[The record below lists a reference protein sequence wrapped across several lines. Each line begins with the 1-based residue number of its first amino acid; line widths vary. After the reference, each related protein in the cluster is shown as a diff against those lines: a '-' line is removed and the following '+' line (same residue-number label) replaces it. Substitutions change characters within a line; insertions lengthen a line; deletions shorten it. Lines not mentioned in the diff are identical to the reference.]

1 MSDSMGRMTGLATL
15 AVLLLAGAAGTR
27 AQEAK
32 ARIVG
37 TVYDQQGA
45 VIPGA
50 KITAT
55 DTGMGI
61 VHQTTSDKDGYFQV
75 LNLPI
80 GSYTL
85 TAEKDGFQ
93 TQTVREQKLQINQ
106 VLKVDLHLAVSGGS
120 QTVTVEAQVSGVET
134 ANPTIGDSITSRE
147 LVNLPL
153 NGRDTL
159 DLALL
164 QTGVTEDN
172 DDDTSARAG
181 TQGFSIAGG
190 RPDSITF
197 LLDGGLNN
205 NLLDNSSVFD
215 PNPDT
220 VQEFR
225 ILKSDY
231 TAEYGRNAGGI
242 ISVVTKSG
250 TNAFHG
256 SVFDFLRNDA
266 LNANSFFNNEQGLP
280 RDVLKRNQFGGTVGG
295 PILKNRLFFFVGYQ
309 GQRQTAGENLVNA
322 GNTSAQTSVFT
333 PAELQGNFS
342 QAGADGGPD
351 PNVAAF
357 LQANPYFQSDPNL
370 ASKAIIDPTK
380 IDPVA
385 QNYIKAGLIPTSPT
399 GLLTPIES
407 ATDNSDQLTTKIDYL
422 LNEKDRFSLT
432 LGGDHY
438 TLDNPFPFATVPGY
452 GSENKNIDY
461 FANLAYTHTFS
472 PNLLNEFHVIFQRND
487 YKQDIPSEMLPTPA
501 DLGLGVTPDN
511 PVGPT
516 NLLFDTGLATGLSE
530 NGPTRLVSNT
540 FGFTDS
546 VSWVRG
552 RHTWK
557 FGGGISAYQNN
568 SVYDFIVNGEFDFF
582 GDYTGNSYADF
593 LVGLPSSFFQAPAAS
608 SNIRSKNF
616 YTFAQDEWRVRSNL
630 TLSLGL
636 RWEYSSPKYDTEG
649 RSYSI
654 LPGQQSIVFPGAPV
668 GLVFPGDPGAPN
680 GANFPDYHDFAPR
693 IGFAWDPTGKGK
705 TSVRGGFGVFYDVLK
720 GEDNLQF
727 NGQIPFYSSAGLFFS
742 PDSEGLGA
750 QTFYSD
756 PFGNA
761 GVPNPFPSQPVNHN
775 VNFADAGFLPI
786 NSSGVQYWVDPH
798 LKTPYAYQYNL
809 SLQHELF
816 NQTTVELNYVGSSS
830 HGLTTLQDINP
841 IILGT
846 SDRPLNLTPG
856 NSTCTED
863 TGLCS
868 FATAPE
874 FKNLA
879 NANYNSL
886 EASLTKQVSDTKF
899 FGTSYFTL
907 GYTYGHS
914 IDNSSGFRNRNFQV
928 PAYNSGQFRASSDY
942 DIRHRVVF
950 SGGWDLPFDRHWVS
964 GPKRLTKGWSVYPI
978 VSWRTGFPF
987 DVPARLAYQFD
998 YTQPGPSA
1006 AGDPYLLNALLVGGS
1021 LTTYNPKTN
1030 QTINGLPGNYFFSPN
1045 NWTNAENPE
1054 PDPSST
1060 NPCAGADPT
1069 IFPSQACAVANPSV
1083 RTYGFP
1089 RNSFRAPGRVNFDF
1103 AIAKTTNITERINA
1117 EFRAE
1122 FFNILNHAEFRPPDT
1137 NIDDTTFGQFTAT
1150 YDPRIIQFA
1159 LRLSF

>member
-1 MSDSMGRMTGLATL
+1 MGNHTCKLVEE
-15 AVLLLAGAAGTR
+15 VLLAILLLGTVSGAR
-27 AQEAK
+27 AQEAS

-50 KITAT
+50 KISVTN
-55 DTGMGI
+55 TGTGI
-61 VHQTTSDKDGYFQV
+61 VNPATTDKDGFFQV

-80 GSYTL
+80 GSYTV
-85 TAEKDGFQ
+85 TTEKQGFQ
-93 TQTVREQKLQINQ
+93 TQTIEPQKLQINQ
-106 VLKVDLHLAVSGGS
+106 VLRVDFHLLVSGGS

-134 ANPTIGDSITSRE
+134 ANPTIGDSITSRQ

-172 DDDTSARAG
+172 DDDTGAVAG
-181 TQGFSIAGG
+181 TQGYSIAGG

-205 NLLDNSSVFD
+205 NLLDNSNVFD

-256 SVFDFLRNDA
+256 SAFDFLRNDA
-266 LNANSFFNNEQGLP
+266 LNANSFFNNEQGIP
-280 RDVLKRNQFGGTVGG
+280 RNVLKRNQFGGTVGG
-295 PILKNRLFFFVGYQ
+295 PIKRDRFFFFVGYQ
-309 GQRQTAGENLVNA
+309 GQRQTAAENPLTEFNINA
-322 GNTSAQTSVFT
+322 TSAQTAVFT

-342 QAGADGGPD
+342 QS
-351 PNVAAF
+351 PNASSVAAF
-357 LQANPYFQSDPNL
+357 LQANPYFQSNPAL
-370 ASKAIIDPTK
+370 ASNAIIDPTK

-385 QNYIKAGLIPTSPT
+385 QNYIKAGLIPSSPT
-399 GLLTPIES
+399 GLLSPI
-407 ATDNSDQLTTKIDYL
+407 ANAVDNRDELTMKFDFL
-422 LNEKDRFSLT
+422 LNEKDRLALT

-438 TLDNPFPFATVPGY
+438 TISDPFPYATVTGF
-452 GSENKNIDY
+452 GDESKNIDR
-461 FANLAYTHTFS
+461 FANLAYTRTIS
-472 PNLLNEFHVIFQRND
+472 PNLLNEAHLIVQRND
-487 YKQDIPSEMLPTPA
+487 YKQDLPLETTLPTSVQ
-501 DLGLGVTPDN
+501 LGVGIVSDN
-511 PVGPT
+511 PTGPT
-516 NLLFDTGLATGLSE
+516 NLIFDNSLAIGQSE

-540 FGFTDS
+540 IQFTEA

-552 RHTWK
+552 HHTWK
-557 FGGGISAYQNN
+557 FGGGVSAYQNN
-568 SVYDFIVNGEFDFF
+568 TIYDYYINGEFQFYNDVT
-582 GDYTGNSYADF
+582 GDTLADF
-593 LVGLPSSFFQAPAAS
+593 LVGLPSFYTQYAAAG
-608 SNIRSKNF
+608 SNIRSKGF
-616 YTFAQDEWRVRSNL
+616 YTFVQDEWRARSNL

-636 RWEYSSPKYDTEG
+636 RWEYSSPKYDTQG
-649 RSYSI
+649 RSFSI
-654 LPGQQSIVFPGAPV
+654 NPGQQSIVFPGAPV
-668 GLVFPGDPGAPN
+668 GLVFPGDPGAPT

-693 IGFAWDPTGKGK
+693 IGFAWDPTHKGK
-705 TSVRGGFGVFYDVLK
+705 TSVRGGFGIFYDVLK

-727 NGQIPFYSSAGLFFS
+727 NGQVPFYSSAGLPFS
-742 PDSEGLGA
+742 PNTSGLGA
-750 QTFYSD
+750 QTYFSD

-761 GVPNPFPSQPVNHN
+761 GVPDPFPSQPVNHN

-786 NSSGVQYWVDPH
+786 NSGFSTYFVDPH
-798 LKTPYAYQYNL
+798 LKTPYIYQYNL

-816 NQTTVELNYVGSSS
+816 KQMTMELNYVGSSS

-846 SDRPLNLTPG
+846 YDRPLNLTPG
-856 NSTCTED
+856 NSTCTET
-863 TGLCS
+863 TGTCS
-868 FATAPE
+868 FATVPE

-879 NANYNSL
+879 NANFNSL
-886 EASLTKQVSDTKF
+886 EASLTKQVTDTKF
-899 FGTSYFTL
+899 FGTTYFTL
-907 GYTYGHS
+907 GFTYGHS

-928 PAYNSGQFRASSDY
+928 PAYNSGQFRSSSDY
-942 DIRHRVVF
+942 DIRDRVVF
-950 SGGWDLPFDRHWVS
+950 SGGWDLPFDRHWES
-964 GPKRLTKGWSVYPI
+964 GPKRLTKGWSLYPI
-978 VSWRTGFPF
+978 VSWRTGFPL
-987 DVPARLAYQFD
+987 DVNARLGYEYD

-1006 AGDPYLLNALLVGGS
+1006 AGDPYLVNALLVGDS

-1030 QTINGLPGNYFFSPN
+1030 QTINGNPGNYYFSPN

-1054 PDPSST
+1054 PTSGGD
-1060 NPCAGADPT
+1060 PCAGADPT

-1089 RNSFRAPGRVNFDF
+1089 RNSFRSVGRTNFDL
-1103 AIAKTTNITERINA
+1103 AIAKTTSITERINA

-1122 FFNILNHAEFRPPDT
+1122 FFNVLNHAEFRPPDT
-1137 NIDDTTFGQFTAT
+1137 NINDTTFGQFTAT
-1150 YDPRIIQFA
+1150 YDPRIIQLA
-1159 LRLSF
+1159 LRVTF